1 VGPPRCLPLL
11 ATTLAT
17 LLTTTVTALAAAL
30 TAAVAAARLVS
41 AAAAAALR
49 RSPRAAALAAA
60 AVATVAATV
69 ASSLS
74 TAVTSTV
81 SAATAS
87 VAAAA
92 RSTTA
97 SAVGGLVDANPTSVE
112 FLVVHGLHS
121 GIGLGVLGIA
131 NKAKA
136 SAAASIAVLNHDGFF
151 DLTELLEL
159 LTESLVVGVPCEAS
173 NEELRHGESDVWVE
187 H

>member
-1 VGPPRCLPLL
+1 VGPARCLPLL

-17 LLTTTVTALAAAL
+17 FLTTTVTALTAAL
-30 TAAVAAARLVS
+30 TATVAAARLVS
-41 AAAAAALR
+41 AAAALR

-69 ASSLS
+69 ASSLT